1 MTHPVLDRPE
11 VLRVLFHPRH
21 DNSMIAPGAVA
32 IAVEVEPKVTIGG
45 RLYPGAPD
53 SPVLL
58 FFHGN
63 GEIAAH
69 YDYVAGFFVQL
80 GITLLVMDYRAYGV
94 SNGTPTGSNLLT
106 DAVTVFKA
114 LGKILESHELS
125 PTRLHVMG
133 RSLGS
138 AAAIEVARHAGTQ
151 LAGLIVESG
160 FADTFPLLARLGLP
174 LEGASEERHGFG
186 NALKMSHITT
196 KTLIIHGERDELI
209 PATQGK
215 KLYDCCAATDKALV
229 VIPGAGHNTVM
240 RLGKSRYFAAI
251 QKLVSA

>member
-1 MTHPVLDRPE
+1 MTNTVLDRPE

-21 DNSMIAPGAVA
+21 DNSTIAPGAQA
-32 IAVEVEPKVTIGG
+32 IALDVEPKVRIGG
-45 RLYPGAPD
+45 RLYPGSPD
-53 SPVLL
+53 SPLLL

-69 YDYVAGFFVQL
+69 YDYVAEFFVQL
-80 GITLLVMDYRAYGV
+80 GLTLLVMDYRAYGL
-94 SNGTPTGSNLLT
+94 SNGTPTGTNLLT
-106 DAVTVFKA
+106 DAVAVFKN
-114 LGKILESHELS
+114 LGLILESHSLS
-125 PTRLHVMG
+125 PTRLYVMG

-138 AAAIEVARHAGTQ
+138 AAAIEVARYAGTK

-186 NALKMSHITT
+186 NALKIGQITT

-209 PATQGK
+209 PAAQGK
-215 KLYDCCAATDKALV
+215 KLYDCSAARKKMLV
-229 VIPGAGHNTVM
+229 LIPQAGHNTVM
-240 RLGKSRYFAAI
+240 RLGRSRYFGAI